1 MISYEEFE
9 DIVVN
14 ILKRDISSNKDQQNA
29 ILSPS
34 NKSLFIVAGPGSG
47 KTTVMVLKILKYIF
61 VDDIEPNAILAT
73 TYTRKAAEELYSRV
87 LGWGDEIKN
96 HLMDN
101 TDDFDRIMQVNRID
115 FNLIKIG
122 TIDSIAEE
130 LLRDYKK
137 PGENQAIVIE
147 EFVAK
152 SAMIKIIIKNETYLN
167 TKLIDYLKEL
177 EGHEKLN
184 EPSKISEILL
194 KIKNRI
200 YHDQVDFNELY
211 QNTPEDS
218 GQRIALECINE
229 YREVLL
235 NRNTIDFAML
245 ESLFLNKLKSD
256 ELKSFLDEIKIVL
269 AFRTEIS

>member
-14 ILKRDISSNKDQQNA
+14 ILKRDISSNKDQKNA

-101 TDDFDRIMQVNRID
+101 TDDFDRIMKVNRID

-177 EGHEKLN
+177 EGHEKLMSH
-184 EPSKISEILL
+184 PKSAKYSL
-194 KIKNRI
+194 K
-200 YHDQVDFNELY
+200 
-211 QNTPEDS
+211 
-218 GQRIALECINE
+218 
-229 YREVLL
+229 
-235 NRNTIDFAML
+235 
-245 ESLFLNKLKSD
+245 
-256 ELKSFLDEIKIVL
+256 
-269 AFRTEIS
+269 

>member
-9 DIVVN
+9 DIVVK
-14 ILKRDISSNKDQQNA
+14 ILNRDISSNNDQRSA

-47 KTTVMVLKILKYIF
+47 KTTVMVLKILKYLF
-61 VDDIEPNAILAT
+61 VDDIEPNSILAT

-96 HLMDN
+96 HLID
-101 TDDFDRIMQVNRID
+101 TIDDDFSKLLQIDRID
-115 FNLIKIG
+115 FNQIKIG
-122 TIDSIAEE
+122 TTDSIAEE

-147 EFVAK
+147 EFVAN
-152 SAMIKIIIKNETYLN
+152 SAMIKIIIQDETYLN
-167 TKLIDYLKEL
+167 KRLVEYLKEL
-177 EGHEKLN
+177 TGLEKLN

-200 YHDQVDFNELY
+200 YHDQVDFEELY
-211 QNTPEDS
+211 RDAEPES
-218 GQRIALECINE
+218 GEQIALDCIRKYE
-229 YREVLL
+229 EVLS

-245 ESLFLNKLKSD
+245 EAQFLNK
-256 ELKSFLDEIKIVL
+256 
-269 AFRTEIS
+269 